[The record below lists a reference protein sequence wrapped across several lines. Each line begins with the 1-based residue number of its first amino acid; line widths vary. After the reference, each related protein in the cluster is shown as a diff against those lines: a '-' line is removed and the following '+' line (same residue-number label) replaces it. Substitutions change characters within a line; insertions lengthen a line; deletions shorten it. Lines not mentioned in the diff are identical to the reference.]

1 MHELSITDAILST
14 VVRHARRNR
23 AGRVHRILLV
33 VSELSDLQPVWIQH
47 YFSRIARDTIAAG
60 AVLEIERQ
68 APDFVCKVCGREFAV
83 SLRTVDRVL
92 CPSCGASDCSL
103 TSLPD
108 YVVESIEV
116 S

>member
-1 MHELSITDAILST
+1 MHELSITDAILAT
-14 VVRHARRNR
+14 VVKHARRNR
-23 AGRVHRILLV
+23 AGRVYRILLV

-47 YFSRIARDTIAAG
+47 YFRRIARDTIAAG

-68 APDFVCKVCGREFAV
+68 APDFVCNACGLEFAV
-83 SLRTVDRVL
+83 SLRTVDRIL
-92 CPSCGASDCSL
+92 CPSCGARDCTLRSR
-103 TSLPD
+103 PD